1 MNKDCLPTIALLFN
15 QSGAAVALFDE
26 DDRLTYANES
36 YCRLTQIDPASRL
49 VWSDLIRRNHRDG
62 NGLLIETDNIEEW
75 LAYAHK
81 RRGSETYR
89 EFEVDAAD
97 GRWFLMTETVIPGVG
112 LLNIGIDITRSKDTA
127 TTLQQEYQRALME
140 AETDML
146 TSMGNRRALHRLRK
160 LLTTTGK
167 GRSASALM
175 LDIDLFKPYNDSL
188 GHIKGDECLEAV
200 ADVIRSSLRST
211 DAYPLRIGGE
221 EFLVLL
227 VDTPI
232 DTAHTVATRIR
243 EKMKNRAIP
252 HPTSPSGHVTLST
265 GIAETVIEDDSS
277 ITRLLSDADR
287 ALYQSKHSGRDR
299 ISLAE

>member
-1 MNKDCLPTIALLFN
+1 MNKDCLPTIALLFD

-26 DDRLTYANES
+26 GDRLMYANES
-36 YCRLTQIDPASRL
+36 YCRLTQIEPDSGL
-49 VWSDLIRRNHRDG
+49 DWSELIRRNHRDG

-75 LAYAHK
+75 LTYAHE

-97 GRWFLMTETVIPGVG
+97 GRWFLMTETVIPGGG

-146 TSMGNRRALHRLRK
+146 TSMGNRRALHRLRN

-200 ADVIRSSLRST
+200 ADVIRSSLRSK

-243 EKMKNRAIP
+243 EKMKERAIP
-252 HPTSPSGHVTLST
+252 HPTSPSGLVTLST
-265 GIAETVIEDDSS
+265 GIAETTIEDDNS